1 MTLPFTRCPLTQAL
15 LSAALSL
22 GSLSSLAAGFQLNE
36 TSGSG
41 LGQAY
46 AGAAAAAEDAA
57 TLWSNPA
64 GLSRLSSRQVVSVL
78 HLITPSI
85 KFSNDAS
92 VAASQQPL
100 GGNGGDAGGLNVV
113 PNLYLA
119 MPINSSLV
127 LGLGINAPWGLVT
140 EYDPAWAG
148 RFLASKSA
156 IQTLNLNPALA
167 WKPSPSLSLGLG
179 LNVQRMV
186 AEFTNDVNYSA
197 ALLSAAGANGIAP
210 GSANFNAIA
219 AATPGLVSAARIK
232 GSDNATGWNAGLLW
246 EISPQQRVGLHYRSA
261 VRYQLDGS
269 VHFDNPSPVV
279 AGALGPTVT
288 ALSNGLNATALVD
301 SGVQAE
307 VKLPPIANLSYVG
320 AIDARWDLLAD
331 LQWTGWSTV
340 ETLRF
345 VRSNGSVLQS
355 TPENF
360 RDSWKLALGANYRPG
375 GDWLWRMG
383 VAIDQSPVRD
393 GYRTP
398 RLPDGDRTWLTA
410 GAQYRANA
418 HWRFD
423 LGAAYVWAQRVAI
436 DDNGSDTTGR
446 AAGRL
451 NGHYNNNTVILSG
464 QATWSF

>member
-1 MTLPFTRCPLTQAL
+1 MTLPFSRSPLAQAWVGASL
-15 LSAALSL
+15 LL

-41 LGQAY
+41 LGLAF
-46 AGAAAAAEDAA
+46 AGGAASAEDAG

-64 GLSRLSSRQVVSVL
+64 GLSRLSTRQVVNVV

-92 VAASQQPL
+92 AAASQQAL

-119 MPINSSLV
+119 MPVNSSLV

-156 IQTLNLNPALA
+156 IQTLNINPALS
-167 WKPSPSLSLGLG
+167 WKPAANLSLGLG
-179 LNVQRMV
+179 LNVQRML

-197 ALLSAAGANGIAP
+197 ALLSAAAANGIAP
-210 GSANFNAIA
+210 GTATFNGIA

-246 EISPQQRVGLHYRSA
+246 DINPQQRVGLHYRSA
-261 VRYQLDGS
+261 MRYQLQGS

-288 ALSNGLNATALVD
+288 ALSNGLNGTALVD
-301 SGVQAE
+301 SGVSAE
-307 VKLPPIANLSYVG
+307 VKLPPIANLSYFG
-320 AIDARWDLLAD
+320 AQGPNWDLMAD

-340 ETLRF
+340 QTLRF
-345 VRSNGSVLQS
+345 VRSNGSTLQS

-360 RDSWKLALGANYRPG
+360 KDSYKLAIGANYRPG
-375 GDWLWRMG
+375 GNWLWRMG
-383 VAIDQSPVRD
+383 VAFDQTPVRD

-398 RLPDGDRTWLTA
+398 RLPDGDRTWLTG
-410 GAQYRANA
+410 GAQFRANA
-418 HWRFD
+418 NWRFD
-423 LGAAYVWAQRVAI
+423 LGAAYIWAKRVVI
-436 DDNGSDTTGR
+436 DDTGSDPTGR
-446 AAGRL
+446 ASGRL
-451 NGHYNNNTVILSG
+451 NGHYNNHTTILSG